1 MQCYNFE
8 GGRGWEWWNE
18 RGIEGAAPTEREEI
32 RWVERWRVVDGWDRW
47 RQGTDWGDQQR
58 EHWLRAENNGR
69 KRERIWNKGE
79 MEKGFALNERDR
91 QRDGLSV

>member
-32 RWVERWRVVDGWDRW
+32 QWVVGGAMESGGWV
-47 RQGTDWGDQQR
+47 GPLET
-58 EHWLRAENNGR
+58 
-69 KRERIWNKGE
+69 
-79 MEKGFALNERDR
+79 RDR
-91 QRDGLSV
+91 LGGPAKGALVEG